1 MRSRL
6 ESSCRSDAVRGFTV
20 ESMPFT
26 YLSEGAG
33 TTNQVETNG
42 GCGSGGNE
50 SGENARPDGR
60 GELSV
65 DGLRIEGG
73 GGGGIPRHRISYQLR
88 HAAEQQRGCCELRAL
103 QHAEVHVHG
112 CADVRR
118 RHLCSRITRRRA
130 R

>member
-6 ESSCRSDAVRGFTV
+6 ESSCKSDAVRGFTV

-42 GCGSGGNE
+42 GYGSGGNE
-50 SGENARPDGR
+50 SGENARLDGR
-60 GELSV
+60 CELSV

-73 GGGGIPRHRISYQLR
+73 AHTPSPHQLP
-88 HAAEQQRGCCELRAL
+88 AAP
-103 QHAEVHVHG
+103 
-112 CADVRR
+112 
-118 RHLCSRITRRRA
+118 RRRA
-130 R
+130 AARVL